1 VIHVEGLCHGVLS
14 IQDLAIPRGFSVV
27 TGPNGS
33 GKTTLLRL
41 LAGICEPEQGSILVD
56 GQDPS
61 SLVRGFVHEFPG
73 RNALFSLVSQEIA
86 SPLWF
91 RHSSCGEVERS
102 VARAARFV
110 GIEMLVSREVRT
122 LSGGEQVLCALATAV
137 VAKPTLLVL
146 DEWDSHLDWETAARV
161 EACIRKMH
169 LPHVVWCTQ
178 DMDIA
183 ASADGVVFLDRGR
196 VRYAGAPQAVFPSLV
211 GTCWYPPSWSL
222 EEWNSSS
229 IGST

>member
-1 VIHVEGLCHGVLS
+1 MRARTGVYTRRRPGPIEPGEGVRARVPGEERPFF
-14 IQDLAIPRGFSVV
+14 PRL
-27 TGPNGS
+27 TGNCLP
-33 GKTTLLRL
+33 
-41 LAGICEPEQGSILVD
+41 PLV
-56 GQDPS
+56 Q
-61 SLVRGFVHEFPG
+61 
-73 RNALFSLVSQEIA
+73 ALFL
-86 SPLWF
+86 
-91 RHSSCGEVERS
+91 RRGGEVRS
-102 VARAARFV
+102 PCRPFRWDRDARLAR
-110 GIEMLVSREVRT
+110 VRT

>member
-1 VIHVEGLCHGVLS
+1 MIKVEGLCHGILS
-14 IQDLAIPRGFSVV
+14 VPDLAIDRGLSVV

-41 LAGICEPEQGSILVD
+41 IAGICEPEKGSVLVD

-61 SLVRGFVHEFPG
+61 SMERGFVHEFPG
-73 RNALFSLVSQEIA
+73 KNALFSLVSQELA

-102 VARAARFV
+102 VSRAASSV
-110 GIEMLVSREVRT
+110 GIGGLLSREVRT

-146 DEWDSHLDWETAARV
+146 DEWDSHLDWETAACV

-169 LPHVVWCTQ
+169 LPYVVWCTQ

-183 ASADGVVFLDRGR
+183 ASADSVVFLDQGR
-196 VRYAGAPQAVFPSLV
+196 VRYAGAPQAVFPLLI

-229 IGST
+229 TGSP